1 MIAVRKIKHEGGKER
16 SWVSSLEWLV
26 ARLTR
31 RAVRSETGENG
42 TAPFQTGRLISL
54 VSLGQ
59 FHGVSRLTLRTVWES
74 STFFSASFKTVCLVS
89 LRVGASSLRGALNE
103 EEKLAMLSSGQGR
116 SRKRE

>member
-42 TAPFQTGRLISL
+42 TAPFQMGRLISL
-54 VSLGQ
+54 SWSLLRRTK
-59 FHGVSRLTLRTVWES
+59 SRIILTCGLENDARICWG
-74 STFFSASFKTVCLVS
+74 FFLITKIY
-89 LRVGASSLRGALNE
+89 
-103 EEKLAMLSSGQGR
+103 
-116 SRKRE
+116 